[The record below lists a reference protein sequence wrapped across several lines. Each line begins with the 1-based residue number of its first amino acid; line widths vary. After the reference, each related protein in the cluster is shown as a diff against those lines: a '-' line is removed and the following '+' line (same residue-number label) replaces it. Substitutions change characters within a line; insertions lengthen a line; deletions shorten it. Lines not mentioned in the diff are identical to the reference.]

1 MRNSDAKKYFNSWRK
16 YFLAWHFIENQVF
29 TIFALFPCFSVFS
42 LFKLMQL
49 VCLVMQSCS
58 LKRSRQKVYI
68 WSTGG
73 FLLLPEKILKT
84 SQDVFKEVLGTIF
97 GRCLDDVFKE
107 VLRTSCGKRLG
118 DVLEKGRHFFHFKP
132 IYDIFE
138 TKIKTFLRRLCDVI
152 VSDVIV
158 STSF

>member
-1 MRNSDAKKYFNSWRK
+1 MQNSWRK
-16 YFLAWHFIENQVF
+16 YFLVWHFMENQVF
-29 TIFALFPCFSVFS
+29 TISALFPCFSVFS

-84 SQDVFKEVLGTIF
+84 SQDVFKEVL
-97 GRCLDDVFKE
+97 
-107 VLRTSCGKRLG
+107 RTSCGKRLG